1 MRNIQLFGLVVI
13 ILLFSSFIYPK
24 PSVPLQNESTFITDN
39 IETPSLSTDEIID
52 IGNWSYGE
60 IWYIEYQSDIVYIT
74 QGYMLQILDV
84 TSAIDPILIG
94 ELYIGYGIQSM
105 EIADTILYIGTTYDG
120 VWIVDV
126 SDPAFPSKIGR
137 IPTVNRALSLCTNG
151 TLLYVGVND
160 DYIEVL
166 DVSTPSDPI
175 SLSNYTVIS
184 DYNYLWDIEVQDEI
198 IAVANGGGHLRFL
211 NGSNPL
217 SLQLIKEYSGVG
229 QPLSVHL
236 EGTIAFVVGYGDPL
250 SCLNITDLN
259 SITVLDTLS
268 EVSYGRDIQIAGN
281 LAFSSNGDS
290 GIYIV
295 DVSDPTNMMILFN
308 GFGMN
313 GRSVYDSV
321 VKDET
326 LFVPDTRNGLYC
338 LNITTPENPNIAG
351 FHPGE
356 TIVSSIAI
364 LGDFAYLG
372 HYTNGFSVIDVSN
385 PLGPTK
391 VGYWGTYSTSTV
403 SQFPDSSRMAEMEV
417 YGEMLFAADGARDLK
432 IFNISDSTNP
442 SLIKSFELSG
452 GLANGIAIGGHHAYI
467 SDRYYGLRIIDFSDP
482 FHPMAK
488 GEFSTVTANEADVA
502 YENET
507 VYLVNGANTLY
518 IINVTD
524 TMNATLI
531 QTMTVG
537 NGAKSVEVQE
547 NIVYVVS
554 NNGLEIIDVT
564 NRTDPTLLTTFNYVP
579 VADAKIDG
587 DFAYVGFS
595 SGVGVLN
602 ITDKLNPTLIARY
615 NSSRTVTQI
624 SCSNGRMVGLVGVV
638 AHFFIEDANQNGI
651 YSDYEYE
658 QLASPPTINSIGDI
672 QFFDDEP
679 TTVLNW
685 TPSDAD
691 PAWFELFLD
700 DTILRCG
707 RWNDSTEILSFD
719 PNSLSIGTH
728 RVRIIV
734 WDRGAYS
741 ASDEVIIS
749 IQSHTVTTTTPTT
762 PTTTD
767 STSTS
772 TDTSSTT
779 GSTSGTFPG
788 IPTTTTTL
796 GTNLIFT
803 IAIAGVIIVIVI
815 VIKKKK

>member
-1 MRNIQLFGLVVI
+1 MRNVQIFSLVVTV
-13 ILLFSSFIYPK
+13 LVFSSFIYPK
-24 PSVPLQNESTFITDN
+24 ISVPLPEEPTFIIN
-39 IETPSLSTDEIID
+39 TPEKSPLSTDDIID
-52 IGNWSYGE
+52 IGNWSYGD

-74 QGYMLQILDV
+74 QGYMLQILDM

-120 VWIVDV
+120 VCIVDV
-126 SDPAFPSKIGR
+126 SDPTSPRKIGN
-137 IPTVNRALSLCTNG
+137 IPTAARALSLCSNS
-151 TLLYVGVND
+151 TLLYVGVDD

-175 SLSNYTVIS
+175 SLFNYTAIS
-184 DYNYLWDIEVQDEI
+184 SSNYLWDIEIQDEI
-198 IAVANGGGHLRFL
+198 IAVANGGGHLKFL

-217 SLQLIKEYSGVG
+217 SLQLIKEYTGVS

-281 LAFSSNGDS
+281 LAFSSNGGS

-313 GRSVYDSV
+313 GRSVYDSA

-403 SQFPDSSRMAEMEV
+403 NQVPDSSRMADMEV

-432 IFNISDSTNP
+432 IFNISDPTNP

-482 FHPMAK
+482 FHPVAR

-507 VYLVNGANTLY
+507 AYLVNGANTLY

-524 TMNATLI
+524 SMNATSI

-537 NGAKSVEVQE
+537 NGATSVEVQE

-554 NNGLEIIDVT
+554 NNGLEIINVT
-564 NRTDPTLLTTFNYVP
+564 NRTSPTLLTTFNDVP
-579 VADAKIDG
+579 VADIKIDG

-624 SCSNGRMVGLVGVV
+624 SCANGRMVGLVGVV

-658 QLASPPTINSIGDI
+658 QLASPPMINSIGDVE
-672 QFFDDEP
+672 FLDDEP
-679 TTVLNW
+679 TAVLNW
-685 TPSDAD
+685 TPSDTD

-700 DTILRCG
+700 GTILRCG
-707 RWNDSTEILSFD
+707 RWNESTEILSFD

-728 RVRIIV
+728 TVRIVV
-734 WDRGAYS
+734 WDKGAYS
-741 ASDEVIIS
+741 ASDEAIIS
-749 IQSHTVTTTTPTT
+749 IQSHTV

-779 GSTSGTFPG
+779 ESTSGTSPG
-788 IPTTTTTL
+788 IPTTPTTL
-796 GTNLIFT
+796 DTNLIFT
-803 IAIAGVIIVIVI
+803 IAIVGVIIIIVV

>member
-1 MRNIQLFGLVVI
+1 MRNVQIFSLVVTV
-13 ILLFSSFIYPK
+13 LLFSSFIYPK
-24 PSVPLQNESTFITDN
+24 ISVPLPEEPTFIIN
-39 IETPSLSTDEIID
+39 TPEIPPLSTDDIID
-52 IGNWSYGE
+52 IGNWSYGD

-74 QGYMLQILDV
+74 QGYMLQILDM

-120 VWIVDV
+120 VCIVDV
-126 SDPAFPSKIGR
+126 SDPTSPRKIGN
-137 IPTVNRALSLCTNG
+137 IPTAARALSLCSNS
-151 TLLYVGVND
+151 TLLYVGVDD

-175 SLSNYTVIS
+175 SLFNYTAIS
-184 DYNYLWDIEVQDEI
+184 SSNYLWDIEIQDEI
-198 IAVANGGGHLRFL
+198 IAVANGGGHLKFL

-217 SLQLIKEYSGVG
+217 SLQLIKEYTGVS

-281 LAFSSNGDS
+281 LAFSSNGGS

-313 GRSVYDSV
+313 GRSVYDSA

-372 HYTNGFSVIDVSN
+372 HYTNGFSVIDVSS

-403 SQFPDSSRMAEMEV
+403 NQVPDSSRMADMEV

-432 IFNISDSTNP
+432 IFNISDPTNP

-482 FHPMAK
+482 FHPVAR

-507 VYLVNGANTLY
+507 AYLVNGANTLY

-524 TMNATLI
+524 SMNATSI

-537 NGAKSVEVQE
+537 NEATSVEVQE

-554 NNGLEIIDVT
+554 NNGLEIINVT
-564 NRTDPTLLTTFNYVP
+564 NRTSPTLLTTFNDVP
-579 VADAKIDG
+579 VADIKIDG
-587 DFAYVGFS
+587 NFAYVGFS

-624 SCSNGRMVGLVGVV
+624 SCANGRMVGLVGVV

-658 QLASPPTINSIGDI
+658 QLASPPMINSIGDVE
-672 QFFDDEP
+672 FLDDEP
-679 TTVLNW
+679 TAVLNW
-685 TPSDAD
+685 TPSDTD

-700 DTILRCG
+700 GTILRCG
-707 RWNDSTEILSFD
+707 RWNESTEILSFD

-728 RVRIIV
+728 TVRIVV
-734 WDRGAYS
+734 WDKGAYS
-741 ASDEVIIS
+741 ASDEAIIS
-749 IQSHTVTTTTPTT
+749 IQSHTV

-779 GSTSGTFPG
+779 ESTSGTSPG
-788 IPTTTTTL
+788 IPTTPTTL
-796 GTNLIFT
+796 DTNLIFT
-803 IAIAGVIIVIVI
+803 IAIVGVIIIIVV